1 VPTSSN
7 LARRPSRHNI
17 SGRAGAS
24 QHRVDPNVH
33 LVEEPVL
40 EERRCSRPKP
50 YVRTSPPGWCLIL
63 LIWLAT
69 SPLTTLEFVQRRG
82 EGYRGDELVDA
93 VEAVGDRAALARAG
107 PARTSYVARTRMIA
121 SAVASCSAI
130 WSAARRRCSR
140 SATPL

>member
-1 VPTSSN
+1 
-7 LARRPSRHNI
+7 
-17 SGRAGAS
+17 
-24 QHRVDPNVH
+24 VH

-50 YVRTSPPGWCLIL
+50 YVRMSPPGWCLIL

-82 EGYRGDELVDA
+82 EGI
-93 VEAVGDRAALARAG
+93 EATNSWMLLKLSAIGPLWLERA
-107 PARTSYVARTRMIA
+107 PAQTSYVARPRMIA
-121 SAVASCSAI
+121 SAVASCSATR
-130 WSAARRRCSR
+130 SPAHRRCSR